1 MNSSFTLL
9 EIWQMFLAMCGSIVT
24 IAGAVIVIYKLYQKA
39 KQPDSERDKL
49 MKEHEKKLENCQ
61 QRLDSVEGG
70 MVVLMKATL
79 AMMNHIINGDSIE
92 EIKKASEDIQEYLIS
107 TKTSV
112 LRRDDK

>member
-1 MNSSFTLL
+1 MGTLTL
-9 EIWQMFLAMCGSIVT
+9 QDIWQMFLAMCGSIAT
-24 IAGAVIVIYKLYQKA
+24 IAGAVIIIYKLYQKA
-39 KQPDSERDKL
+39 KQPDNERDKM
-49 MKEHEKKLENCQ
+49 MKEHEKKLDNCQ

-70 MVVLMKATL
+70 MAVLMKATL

-92 EIKKASEDIQEYLIS
+92 EMKKASDDIQEYLIS